1 MKRFQAEKTLKLNNT
16 SFEVSSCVVVGGGA
30 I

>member
-1 MKRFQAEKTLKLNNT
+1 MKRFQAEKTFKLNNT
-16 SFEVSSCVVVGGGA
+16 SFELSSCTVLGGGA